1 MPNTQIVG
9 ANKAYGLHELN
20 QWISEQEQILGPIV
34 DIADG
39 GVATAGEFDLYEPRV
54 KTKFARVALKVGAAC
69 VLDDDLELIT
79 EGQAYLSGVL
89 MDVCLARPK

>member
-1 MPNTQIVG
+1 MADTHIVG
-9 ANKAYGLHELN
+9 AKKTYSLPELN
-20 QWISEQEQILGPIV
+20 QWISEQEMQLGPIV
-34 DIADG
+34 NIADG
-39 GVATAGEFDLYEPRV
+39 DDCTAGEFNILGALP
-54 KTKFARVALKVGAAC
+54 TSKFARVALKVGAAC